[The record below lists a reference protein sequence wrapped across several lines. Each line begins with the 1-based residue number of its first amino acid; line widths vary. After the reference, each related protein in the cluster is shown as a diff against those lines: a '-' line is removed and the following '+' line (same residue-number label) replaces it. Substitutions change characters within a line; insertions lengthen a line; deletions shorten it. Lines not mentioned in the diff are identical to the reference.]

1 MGKNIPVGL
10 NWTSGT
16 SGPGKPG
23 TFSALPL
30 VFQPDPA
37 TVSGS
42 TLFDTALG
50 RCGIAWG
57 AQGVL
62 AVQLPETNDAGTRR
76 RLLRGLV
83 SVPPV
88 QTRQALPEF
97 VQRAIEGVVAL
108 LRGEPR
114 DLREIVLDMQR
125 IPPFHQRVYELA
137 RAIDPGQTMTYGE
150 IAQALSLP
158 GASRAVGQALGSNP
172 FVIVV
177 PCHRVLAARGQ
188 AGGFSAPGGT
198 RTKLRLL
205 TIEGAFSQPPDP
217 GDSFSLF

>member
-1 MGKNIPVGL
+1 MGKNIPVSL
-10 NWTSGT
+10 NWRSGK
-16 SGPGKPG
+16 SGPGGPG
-23 TFSALPL
+23 TFTALPL
-30 VFQPDPA
+30 GFQQDPA
-37 TVSGS
+37 PVSGS
-42 TLFDTALG
+42 TLFDTAVG

-83 SVPPV
+83 SVRPLQV
-88 QTRQALPEF
+88 RQALPEF
-97 VQRAIEGVVAL
+97 VQGAIEGIVAL

-114 DLREIVLDMQR
+114 HLREIVLDMQR
-125 IPPFHQRVYELA
+125 VPPFHQRVFEIA
-137 RAIDPGQTMTYGE
+137 RAIDPGKTMTYGE
-150 IAQALSLP
+150 VAQALSVP

-177 PCHRVLAARGQ
+177 PCHRVLAAHGH

-205 TIEGAFSQPPDP
+205 TIEGAFSQPPEP
-217 GDSFSLF
+217 GDSFTLF

>member
-1 MGKNIPVGL
+1 MGKNIPVGP
-10 NWTSGT
+10 NWTSST
-16 SGPGKPG
+16 SSPGAPG
-23 TFSALPL
+23 TFAALPL
-30 VFQPDPA
+30 GFQQDPPP
-37 TVSGS
+37 VSGS
-42 TLFDTALG
+42 TLFDTAVG

-57 AQGVL
+57 AHGVL
-62 AVQLPETNDAGTRR
+62 AVQLPESNDAGTRR

-83 SVPPV
+83 SVPPL
-88 QTRQALPEF
+88 QARQALPEF
-97 VQRAIEGVVAL
+97 VQAALDGIVAL

-114 DLREIVLDMQR
+114 DLREIALDMQR
-125 IPPFHQRVYELA
+125 IPPFHQRVYEAA
-137 RAIDPGQTMTYGE
+137 RAIDPGRTMTYGE

-158 GASRAVGQALGSNP
+158 GSSRAVGQALGSNP

-177 PCHRVLAARGQ
+177 PCHRVLAAQGQ

-205 TIEGAFSQPPDP
+205 TIEGAFSRPPQP